1 MTLTIAIEPLSPVL
15 GAAVR
20 GLDLRNPVDTRTADA
35 LRAAF
40 IRHSVLCVPG
50 QKISA
55 EDQQSFAALF
65 GRVDGAY
72 RDRSSGNLRKSASR
86 GVMLVSNIR
95 KNGQPI
101 GSLPDGEMQ
110 FHSDGAHRQFPYRA
124 TTLYAIKIPSRGG
137 DTLFANLHAAY
148 DALPDDMKARIEN
161 LETVCVYDYAAQDR
175 SNIGADATLPRARHR
190 LVRTHPESGRKS
202 LYLSRLMTEYIV
214 GMDRKEGEALLLE
227 LIEHAEKPDFVY
239 AHKWTP
245 GDLLIWDN
253 RCLNHAR
260 SDFPAEEQR
269 LLRRYTVSDPEAPLA
284 N

>member
-1 MTLTIAIEPLSPVL
+1 MTATIDIEPLSPVL
-15 GAAVR
+15 GARVR
-20 GLDLRNPVDTRTADA
+20 GIDLHLPVDDRLADD

-40 IRHSVLCVPG
+40 TRYSVLCIAD

-55 EDQQSFAALF
+55 DDQQRFAALF

-72 RDRSSGNLRKSASR
+72 RDRSAGNLRKSATR

-110 FHSDGAHRQFPYRA
+110 FHTDGAHRQFPYRA
-124 TTLYAIKIPSRGG
+124 TTLYAIRIPSRGG

-148 DALPDDMKARIEN
+148 DALPDAMKARIEE

-175 SNIGADATLPRARHR
+175 GMIGSDPDLPRATHR
-190 LVRTHPESGRKS
+190 LVKTHPVSGRKS
-202 LYLSRLMTEYIV
+202 LYVCRLMTEYIV
-214 GMDRKEGEALLLE
+214 GMDRDAGEKLLVE
-227 LIEHAEKPDFVY
+227 LIEHAEKPEFIY

-260 SDFPAEEQR
+260 SDFPPEEQR
-269 LLRRYTVSDPEAPLA
+269 LLRRYTVSEPDAPPG